1 MQAVFIQRKIKCN
14 KPLLSEYTITVF
26 LITEGFIMCGIAGW
40 ADFGNSLEDK
50 GGVMEK
56 MRQSISHR
64 GPDSFG
70 DFSDDNCRLSHTRL
84 AVIDVENGK
93 QPMSSGSYTIVYNG
107 ELYNTEDIRGELI
120 KNGCSFLTHS
130 DTEVLL
136 KAYIM
141 WGEKCLERLNGIYG
155 FAIWNSVEKTLFMA
169 RDRIGVKPFFYYS
182 YEGGII
188 FASEIKALLAHP
200 YVKPV
205 IGREG
210 IVSLMLLGPA
220 RKGGC
225 GIFKGVEELLPGECA
240 LFTKNGLKK
249 RQYWSL
255 TAKPHTEGLS
265 ETIGHLRYLL
275 VDSINR
281 QLVSDVPLCTFLSG
295 GLDSS
300 LISAVAA
307 RKYKTEGRQ
316 LSTYSVD
323 YKDNRKNFVASSFQP
338 DEDAPW
344 IVKMSEFIGSRHTN
358 VEIDSPLLA
367 EALIPSMEA
376 RDLPGMADVDSSLYL
391 FCGEVKKNFTVAV
404 SGECA
409 DELFAGYPWYHKK
422 ELLYGEGFPWSGAT
436 AERSALLKEGVLGT
450 TAPEEYVK
458 AAIKSTTDKT
468 SYLETDSE
476 DDKAM
481 RRMFMLNF
489 YWFMQ
494 TLLDRKDRCSMAH
507 GLEVRV
513 PFCDHRIAEYAY
525 NIPWEIKSLGGREKG
540 LVRKISEEFLPYD
553 VVWRK
558 KSPYPK
564 THNPDYMRLVFDK
577 FKALSA
583 EKDFRLTDILD
594 RDKIVELIASEGKSF
609 SKNWYGQLMCTPQM
623 FAYLIQLEMW
633 MRKYRVEIEG

>member
-1 MQAVFIQRKIKCN
+1 
-14 KPLLSEYTITVF
+14 
-26 LITEGFIMCGIAGW
+26 MCGIAGW
-40 ADFGNSLEDK
+40 SDFKDSLENK
-50 GGVMEK
+50 GGIMEK
-56 MRQSISHR
+56 MRRSISHR
-64 GPDSFG
+64 GPDSDG
-70 DFSDDNCRLSHTRL
+70 DFSDLHCRLSHTRL
-84 AVIDVENGK
+84 AVIDVENGA

-107 ELYNTEDIRGELI
+107 ELYNTEDIRIELI
-120 KNGCSFLTHS
+120 KNGCSFSTRS

-136 KAYIM
+136 KAYVM
-141 WGEKCLERLNGIYG
+141 WGEKCLERLNGIYA
-155 FAIWNSVEKTLFMA
+155 FAVWNSVEETLFMA
-169 RDRIGVKPFFYYS
+169 RDRIGVKPFFYRLYDS
-182 YEGGII
+182 GII
-188 FASEIKALLAHP
+188 FASEIKAILAHP
-200 YVKPV
+200 YVKPE
-205 IGREG
+205 IDREG
-210 IVSLMLLGPA
+210 IASLMLLGPA
-220 RKGGC
+220 RKGGMGVFR
-225 GIFKGVEELLPGECA
+225 GIEELLPGECA
-240 LFTKNGLKK
+240 EFSRKGFKK
-249 RQYWSL
+249 RKYWSL

-275 VDSINR
+275 LDSINR

-307 RKYKTEGRQ
+307 RKYGKEGRR
-316 LSTYSVD
+316 LNTYSVD

-344 IVKMSEFIGSRHTN
+344 IVKMSEFIGSQHTN

-409 DELFAGYPWYHKK
+409 DELFGGYPWYHKK
-422 ELLYGEGFPWSGAT
+422 ELLHGDGFPWSGAT
-436 AERSALLKEGVLGT
+436 AERAALLRNGVLGEFS
-450 TAPEEYVK
+450 AEEYVK
-458 AAIKSTTDKT
+458 SAVKATTDMT
-468 SYLETDSE
+468 SHLDTDDD

-525 NIPWEIKSLGGREKG
+525 NIPWEVKSLGGREKG
-540 LVRKISEEFLPYD
+540 LVRKIAEEFLPYD

-564 THNPDYMRLVFDK
+564 THNPNYMKLVFEQ
-577 FKALSA
+577 FVFLTS
-583 EKDFRLTDILD
+583 EKNCRLLEILD
-594 RDKIVELIASEGKSF
+594 KRKISELIMSEGRSF

-633 MRKYRVEIEG
+633 LRKYEPDIIL